1 MRLPPFKAACCGIL
15 DFKFGENLSR
25 QTLCTSRLELII
37 QRWRRLGTIHPHS
50 YLITGARNCFAHVAT
65 WTNQAG
71 YDSLALGTIMN

>member
-1 MRLPPFKAACCGIL
+1 M
-15 DFKFGENLSR
+15 
-25 QTLCTSRLELII
+25 
-37 QRWRRLGTIHPHS
+37 HPHS